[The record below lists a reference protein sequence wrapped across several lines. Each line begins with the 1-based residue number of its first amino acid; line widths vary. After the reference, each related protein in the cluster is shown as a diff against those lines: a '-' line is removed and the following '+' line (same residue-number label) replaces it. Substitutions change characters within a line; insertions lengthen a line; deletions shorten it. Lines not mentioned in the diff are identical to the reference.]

1 MIYSRAKS
9 FYITILNT
17 IKEIILHKNKHMNP
31 QMKTQFLNRIEDSFS
46 QSSQQP
52 PKMTVT
58 TDYELWSLLFQ
69 NSNSR
74 GSLKL
79 SKAEAYFDLVK
90 RHRLA
95 TLTKNDSYLDGGI
108 LALAKAWRWDRNT
121 VKKFIDSLCAI
132 GAATMEKVGNKT
144 VILIT
149 NVSYLPQYGSDA

>member
-17 IKEIILHKNKHMNP
+17 IKEIILHKNKHKNTQMN
-31 QMKTQFLNRIEDSFS
+31 TQNFKHTEDSFLK
-46 QSSQQP
+46 SSEQP
-52 PKMTVT
+52 PKMTVM
-58 TDYELWSLLFQ
+58 TDYDLWNLLFKDSSPQ
-69 NSNSR
+69 
-74 GSLKL
+74 GSHKL

-95 TLTKNDSYLDGGI
+95 TLTKNNNYLDGGI
-108 LALAKAWRWDRNT
+108 LALAKAWLWDRNT
-121 VKKFIDSLCAI
+121 VKKFIDSLCSI
-132 GAATMEKVGNKT
+132 EAATMEKVGNKT

>member
-1 MIYSRAKS
+1 
-9 FYITILNT
+9 
-17 IKEIILHKNKHMNP
+17 MN
-31 QMKTQFLNRIEDSFS
+31 TQFLNRTEDSFS

>member
-31 QMKTQFLNRIEDSFS
+31 QMKTQFLNRTEDSFS

>member
-1 MIYSRAKS
+1 MD
-9 FYITILNT
+9 TQILNHA
-17 IKEIILHKNKHMNP
+17 EN
-31 QMKTQFLNRIEDSFS
+31 SFS

-52 PKMTVT
+52 PKMTVM
-58 TDYELWSLLFQ
+58 TDYDLWSMLFKDSSSQ
-69 NSNSR
+69 
-74 GSLKL
+74 GPHKL
-79 SKAEAYFDLVK
+79 SKAEAYFDLVE

>member
-17 IKEIILHKNKHMNP
+17 IKEIILHKNKHKNTQMN
-31 QMKTQFLNRIEDSFS
+31 TQNFKHAKDSFPR
-46 QSSQQP
+46 SSQQP

>member
-31 QMKTQFLNRIEDSFS
+31 QMKTQFLNRTEDSFS

-132 GAATMEKVGNKT
+132 GAATIKKVGNKI
-144 VILIT
+144 VISIT
-149 NVSYLPQYGSDA
+149 NVTYLPQYGSDA

>member
-1 MIYSRAKS
+1 
-9 FYITILNT
+9 
-17 IKEIILHKNKHMNP
+17 MN
-31 QMKTQFLNRIEDSFS
+31 TQFLNRTEDSFS

-95 TLTKNDSYLDGGI
+95 TLTKNDSYMDGGI

>member
-17 IKEIILHKNKHMNP
+17 IKEIILHKNKHKNTQMN
-31 QMKTQFLNRIEDSFS
+31 TQDFKHAENSYS

-52 PKMTVT
+52 PKMTVK
-58 TDYELWSLLFQ
+58 TDYELWSLLFKDSSPQ
-69 NSNSR
+69 RSR
-74 GSLKL
+74 KL

-95 TLTKNDSYLDGGI
+95 TLTKNDSYMDGGI

-132 GAATMEKVGNKT
+132 GAATMKKVGNKT

>member
-1 MIYSRAKS
+1 MHSYTEL
-9 FYITILNT
+9 FYFTILNT
-17 IKEIILHKNKHMNP
+17 IKDIIFHINQHRNTQMNTQDFKHAEN
-31 QMKTQFLNRIEDSFS
+31 SYS